1 MHQGKRVALPELVA
15 SQGAEHAVLLF
26 VGESA
31 ELVAKRRA
39 DPTPAELVL
48 RVAREPVAER
58 DATLDP
64 LPLVPEQPSDR
75 TGAELLLVA
84 ERADH
89 PRLIKRRGG
98 ARRRIGREQTA
109 FVLRARRWWL
119 QQHGRYAVASLA
131 PPREALESIEHLV
144 VAVHARS
151 DQQRKLRTGLLTT
164 MRHAWPQPL
173 VMGL

>member
-1 MHQGKRVALPELVA
+1 MHQGKCVALPELVA
-15 SQGAEHAVLLF
+15 SHGAEHAVLLL

-48 RVAREPVAER
+48 RTARELATER
-58 DATLDP
+58 NATLDP
-64 LPLVPEQPSDR
+64 LPLVPEQPCDR

-89 PRLIKRRGG
+89 PRLVERCDG
-98 ARRRIGREQTA
+98 ARRRIGREQPA

-119 QQHGRYAVASLA
+119 QQHGRNAVASLT
-131 PPREALESIEHLV
+131 PPREALESVEHLV
-144 VAVHARS
+144 LAIHARS
-151 DQQRKLRTGLLTT
+151 DQQRKLRTSLRRAT
-164 MRHAWPQPL
+164 RYAWPQPL

>member
-48 RVAREPVAER
+48 RAAREPAAAR

-75 TGAELLLVA
+75 TGAEFVLVA
-84 ERADH
+84 
-89 PRLIKRRGG
+89 
-98 ARRRIGREQTA
+98 Q
-109 FVLRARRWWL
+109 
-119 QQHGRYAVASLA
+119 
-131 PPREALESIEHLV
+131 
-144 VAVHARS
+144 
-151 DQQRKLRTGLLTT
+151 
-164 MRHAWPQPL
+164 
-173 VMGL
+173 